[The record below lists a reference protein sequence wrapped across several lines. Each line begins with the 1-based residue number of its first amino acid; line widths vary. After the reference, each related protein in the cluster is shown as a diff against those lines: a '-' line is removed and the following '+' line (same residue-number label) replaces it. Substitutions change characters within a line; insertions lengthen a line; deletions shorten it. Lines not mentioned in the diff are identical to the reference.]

1 MTARGAPSPGPAMAM
16 KFKFLACQP
25 AGCAPPAAGLTAAAA
40 AALRDP
46 NHPILI
52 TQFMPVCVERKA

>member
-1 MTARGAPSPGPAMAM
+1 M

-25 AGCAPPAAGLTAAAA
+25 AGCAPPAGLTAAAA

-46 NHPILI
+46 SLI
-52 TQFMPVCVERKA
+52 TQCGPVCVERKA